1 MCGGRTA
8 TRDSRSST
16 KGEMMAATPRG
27 ATEGAHASSE
37 IAVEVVDLVKTFPD
51 PGGGTLTAVDGVS
64 FEVRRGEIFGFL
76 GPNGA
81 GKTTTL
87 EIIEGL
93 QSPTSGRT
101 SVLGLD
107 SRRDRSRM
115 KERIGVQL
123 QAGAYFEYLTLE
135 EILDLFGSFYPKRLP
150 PAPLLE
156 KVGLSEKRKA
166 LVKQL
171 SGGQAQRF
179 SIVASMVN
187 DPEVVFLDE
196 PTTGLDPQARRN
208 LWDFIT
214 QINHVDGKTV
224 VLTTHYMEE
233 AQILCDRVA
242 IIDAGEI
249 RALDTPIGLIQQLPT
264 AYRIRFTA
272 VEPVPERELQGLP
285 GVARVSYSQNGH
297 HDYEL
302 GVSRTQV
309 TLPALIKWAEGRQ
322 VDMTHVE
329 VEPATLEDVFLSIT
343 GRSLR
348 E

>member
-1 MCGGRTA
+1 MKA
-8 TRDSRSST
+8 Q
-16 KGEMMAATPRG
+16 
-27 ATEGAHASSE
+27 ATEVGTDT
-37 IAVEVVDLVKTFPD
+37 AVEVQDLVKEFRA
-51 PGGGTLTAVDGVS
+51 PGGGTLRAVDGVS
-64 FEVRRGEIFGFL
+64 FEVRRGEVFGFL

-101 SVLGLD
+101 SALGLD
-107 SRRDRSRM
+107 SVRDRDRM

-123 QAGAYFEYLTLE
+123 QAGAYFDFLTLE
-135 EILDLFGSFYPKRLP
+135 EILDLFGSFYPRRLRP
-150 PAPLLE
+150 LDLLE
-156 KVGLSEKRKA
+156 KVGLVEKRKA
-166 LVKQL
+166 LVNQL

-208 LWDFIT
+208 LWDFVT
-214 QINHVDGKTV
+214 HINKVEGKTV

-233 AQILCDRVA
+233 AESLCDRVA
-242 IIDAGEI
+242 IIDRGAV
-249 RALDTPIGLIQQLPT
+249 RALDTPIGLVHGLST
-264 AYRIRFTA
+264 AYRILFATHDRVDEA
-272 VEPVPERELQGLP
+272 ELRTLP
-285 GVARVSYSQNGH
+285 GVAEVEASMNGGFG
-297 HDYEL
+297 YEL
-302 GVSRTQV
+302 RVTRAQV
-309 TLPALIKWAEGRQ
+309 TLPAFVSWAERSGVV
-322 VDMTHVE
+322 VDDVR
-329 VEPATLEDVFLSIT
+329 VLPATLEDVFLSLT

>member
-1 MCGGRTA
+1 
-8 TRDSRSST
+8 
-16 KGEMMAATPRG
+16 MASQER
-27 ATEGAHASSE
+27 
-37 IAVEVVDLVKTFPD
+37 AVEVLDLVKTFKA

-64 FEVRRGEIFGFL
+64 FEVGEGEVFGFL

-93 QSPTSGRT
+93 QAPTSGSTR
-101 SVLGLD
+101 VLGLD
-107 SRRDRSRM
+107 SHRDNTRM

-123 QAGAYFEYLTLE
+123 QAGAYFDFLTLE
-135 EILDLFGSFYPKRLP
+135 EILELFGSFYAKRLP
-150 PAPLLE
+150 PEQLLE
-156 KVGLSEKRKA
+156 KVGLLEKRKA
-166 LVKQL
+166 LVREL

-187 DPEVVFLDE
+187 DPDVVFLDE

-214 QINHVDGKTV
+214 FINKDEGKTV

-233 AQILCDRVA
+233 AQLLCDRVA
-242 IIDAGEI
+242 IIDQGRI
-249 RALDTPIGLIQQLPT
+249 QALDTPTGLIHQLPT
-264 AYRIRFTA
+264 AYRIRLESPRA
-272 VEPVPERELQGLP
+272 IDLALLKDLP
-285 GVARVSYSQNGH
+285 GVAEAVESPNGIFR
-297 HDYEL
+297 YEL
-302 GVSRTQV
+302 SVARAQEALAPLMEIVKARGIELDDVQV
-309 TLPALIKWAEGRQ
+309 T
-322 VDMTHVE
+322 
-329 VEPATLEDVFLSIT
+329 PATLEDVFLSLT

>member
-1 MCGGRTA
+1 M
-8 TRDSRSST
+8 TRQPTGIDREA
-16 KGEMMAATPRG
+16 GL
-27 ATEGAHASSE
+27 
-37 IAVEVVDLVKTFPD
+37 AVEVQDLVKEFPA

-64 FEVRRGEIFGFL
+64 FTVRQGEVFGFL

-93 QSPTSGRT
+93 QSPTAGRT

-107 SRRDRSRM
+107 SVRDRDRM
-115 KERIGVQL
+115 KQRIGVQL
-123 QAGAYFEYLTLE
+123 QAGAYFDYLTLE
-135 EILDLFGSFYPKRLP
+135 EILDLFGSFYPKQVP
-150 PAPLLE
+150 PASLLD

-166 LVKQL
+166 LVKEL

-208 LWDFIT
+208 LWDFVT
-214 QINHVDGKTV
+214 YINKEEGKTV

-233 AQILCDRVA
+233 AEVLCDRVA
-242 IIDAGEI
+242 IIDQGTI
-249 RALDTPIGLIQQLPT
+249 RALDSPIGLINQLPVS
-264 AYRIRFTA
+264 YRILFATHDR
-272 VEPVPERELQGLP
+272 VSESELRTLP
-285 GVARVSYSQNGH
+285 GVAEVAVSMNGGFGYELRVS
-297 HDYEL
+297 
-302 GVSRTQV
+302 RAQV
-309 TLPALIKWAEGRQ
+309 TLPAFVAWAERSGLE
-322 VDMTHVE
+322 VDDVR
-329 VEPATLEDVFLSIT
+329 VLPATLEDVFLSLT